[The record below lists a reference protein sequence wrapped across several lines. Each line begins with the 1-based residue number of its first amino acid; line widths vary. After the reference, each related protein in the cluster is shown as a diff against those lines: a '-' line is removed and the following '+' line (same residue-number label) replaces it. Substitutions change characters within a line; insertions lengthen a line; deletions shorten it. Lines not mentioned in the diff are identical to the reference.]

1 MQPEMERNISIP
13 VGVVNPIAEE
23 KIWLKGTEDVKEFL
37 MLQELEMSWLDLAI
51 W

>member
-1 MQPEMERNISIP
+1 MEYNLSIP

-23 KIWLKGTEDVKEFL
+23 KIWLQGSHEVKEFL
-37 MLQELEMSWLDLAI
+37 MMEEFEKSWLDLAV